1 MNLFLMAV
9 TADREYMFVDDFNLI
24 MWSMVLLGQKIADGL
39 IKDDV
44 DNLAKDVF
52 HDEVEQDVDDMVKN
66 VVEDVAKDVVHDEVK
81 EDVDDMDKV
90 VVEDV
95 AKDVVRDEV
104 EQDVDD
110 MDKNVVEEAV
120 EEVGDAL
127 DVEENQHKW
136 EHWPSPVSSQEMGLQ
151 CTKKDWSFF
160 STLKMKSIKKDWS
173 MVIHF

>member
-1 MNLFLMAV
+1 MAV

-66 VVEDVAKDVVHDEVK
+66 VVEDVAKDVV
-81 EDVDDMDKV
+81 
-90 VVEDV
+90 
-95 AKDVVRDEV
+95 RDEV

-136 EHWPSPVSSQEMGLQ
+136 EHWPSPASSQEMGLQ